1 MLGLGWKTGIY
12 PMSVSLHSMLRLF
25 LTDLCGHQHARF
37 HESLENECLVV
48 CMSLLVGGPT
58 KGHKKALKEL
68 TP

>member
-1 MLGLGWKTGIY
+1 
-12 PMSVSLHSMLRLF
+12 MSVSLHSMLRLF